1 MARSDNLMRAIFY
14 GCLLRFLTEQNLL
27 RVFVVSNILPEFN
40 ADAAALLHCR
50 TRHQGHKP
58 SFEVGEII
66 EILTLSLVGS
76 GPSDR
81 SHIYDRVLGCQKLTV
96 SQPPVHHAIKLV
108 DLVGLALDRIRHLL
122 GRKLPE
128 MMRLPHHRA
137 VRA

>member
-27 RVFVVSNILPEFN
+27 RVFAVSNILPEFD

-50 TRHQGHKP
+50 TRHQGLKP

-66 EILTLSLVGS
+66 EILTLSLVGP

-81 SHIYDRVLGCQKLTV
+81 SHICDRVLACQKLPV
-96 SQPPVHHAIKLV
+96 SQPPVHHAMKLV
-108 DLVGLALDRIRHLL
+108 DLIGLALDRIRHLL
-122 GRKLPE
+122 GCILPE
-128 MMRLPHHRA
+128 MVCLPHHRA